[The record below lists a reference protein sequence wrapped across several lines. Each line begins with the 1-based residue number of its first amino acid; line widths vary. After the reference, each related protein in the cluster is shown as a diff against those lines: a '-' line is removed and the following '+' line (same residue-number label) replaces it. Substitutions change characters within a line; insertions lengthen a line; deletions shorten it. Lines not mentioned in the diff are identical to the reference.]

1 MSEYDA
7 FGRKKDEAGLGDLGW
22 GSTGDPDAVPNPDP
36 VPDPVPNPVPD
47 KPSAATAAAESGFS
61 GPSEFRTAI
70 TSSSTPSTWRPR
82 RNPAVWLIQLA
93 VLGGIAFA
101 IYSVVDAGRDTV
113 NSVRDTFDVFDDLNG
128 NGSGSGDRGDGKV
141 PDQVAARKLFTPTG
155 LRSAIKVMEK
165 EVPGKIYTLSF
176 RRDRLN
182 ASVIQGNKQVF
193 VNFNADAEVPEIQ
206 SSSTAPGGGG
216 SLSYEEI
223 NVQAPFKLLK
233 AANQRVNRSDADV
246 DYFVVQAFSDEVG
259 WSVFYEGGTPY
270 AQGDSRGRLLRV
282 G

>member
-1 MSEYDA
+1 M
-7 FGRKKDEAGLGDLGW
+7 
-22 GSTGDPDAVPNPDP
+22 T
-36 VPDPVPNPVPD
+36 
-47 KPSAATAAAESGFS
+47 AAESGFS

-70 TSSSTPSTWRPR
+70 TTGSTPNTWRPR
-82 RNPAVWLIQLA
+82 RGRNPMVWLIQLA

-101 IYSVVDAGRDTV
+101 IYSVVDAGNDAV
-113 NSVRDTFDVFDDLNG
+113 NSVRDTFGVFDDLNGNG
-128 NGSGSGDRGDGKV
+128 NGSGSGDRGDDKV
-141 PDQVAARKLFTPTG
+141 PDQVQTLKLFTPTG

-165 EVPGKIYTLSF
+165 EVPGKVYTLSF

-182 ASVIQGNKQVF
+182 ASIIQGNKQVF
-193 VNFNADAEVPEIQ
+193 VNFDADAEVPDIQ
-206 SSSTAPGGGG
+206 SSSTAPAGGG
-216 SLSYEEI
+216 SLSYEQI
-223 NVQAPFKLLK
+223 NVQAPFRLLK